1 VTLRW
6 VMRDPRPD
14 EPLDGPAMA
23 PDTVVKQAARD
34 ALGSDR
40 PIRVM
45 EGEKLLGVVD
55 HDDLLRVI
63 VAEEGA

>member
-1 VTLRW
+1 
-6 VMRDPRPD
+6 MRDPRPD
-14 EPLDGPAMA
+14 EPLDGPAMS

-40 PIRVM
+40 PVRVVD
-45 EGEKLLGVVD
+45 GEELLGVVD

-63 VAEEGA
+63 VAEEDV